1 MDKLKKFQKVD
12 HDIPKKSLA
21 WRIYGQGMENFGDD
35 KKPVEITLPEP
46 GDDEILVRNDAV
58 GLCFSD
64 TKIIKFGENHP
75 RIQVQGR
82 KLKKDPVIPGHEVS
96 LTVVKAGKNRAKDFK
111 PGERYLIQADVRYK
125 GKSVAYGYNLP
136 GGLSQYGIIG
146 KEVIDGDD
154 GSYLIPVKN
163 LNTSY
168 SEVGLVEPWA
178 CVVSSYRIEHR
189 DGIKKDGNLL
199 IVGNGEDGKD
209 WQFENVFHQRL
220 PKNIVCVN
228 VARNTKE
235 IVSQVVSANMAVM
248 KDAGTVV
255 HEESVVSMD
264 EIPSIIKNS
273 ADKFTGGKGFDD
285 IIILGD
291 TEPQILV
298 TAGDSMCQFGI
309 LNYMAT
315 SDDPQPVDIDAGKIH
330 YDQIS
335 FVGGLKSDVN
345 SPYIENL
352 DYSLKGDSVILF
364 GTGGPMGQMHIQLVM
379 ENPTPPKVVIATDIA
394 EDRLNVL
401 KESFEPLAKE
411 KGIKYYALNPND
423 FSSPEAFREEIMKIN
438 NGKLFD
444 YVVCLAAI
452 PAVIEDA
459 ASYLGDRAILNIFA
473 GVSKGTIAKLNVKE
487 TAAKSVRYIGSS
499 GSSLSD
505 MVYTL
510 RRVEESG
517 LNTNSAVAGVAGMN
531 DVWNGIDAV
540 RTGSF
545 PGKII
550 IYPHIKKLDLISLKE
565 LKKKHPEIGKHLTG
579 SGKWTKKAEDQLLEE
594 MLDI

>member
-1 MDKLKKFQKVD
+1 MDKLKQFHKIG

-35 KKPVEITLPEP
+35 KKAVEIPLPEP

-64 TKIIKFGENHP
+64 TKVIKFGENHP
-75 RIQVQGR
+75 RIQGR
-82 KLKKDPVIPGHEVS
+82 NLKNEPVIPGHEVS
-96 LTVVKAGKNRAKDFK
+96 LTVVKAGKNRKKDFK
-111 PGERYLIQADVRYK
+111 PGERYLIQADIHYG

-136 GGLSQYGIIG
+136 GGLTQYGILG

-154 GSYLIPVKN
+154 GSYLIPVKK
-163 LNTSY
+163 TSTTY
-168 SEVGLVEPWA
+168 SEVALVEPWA
-178 CVVSSYRIEHR
+178 CVVSSYRIQHR
-189 DGIKKDGNLL
+189 DGIKKDGSLL
-199 IVGNGEDGKD
+199 IIGNGEDGKE

-220 PKNIVCVN
+220 PKTIVCVN
-228 VARNTKE
+228 VGKNTKE
-235 IVSQVVSANMAVM
+235 SVSQVISTNMAAM
-248 KDAGTVV
+248 SSATTGV
-255 HEESVVSMD
+255 HEESVESLD
-264 EIPSIIKNS
+264 DIPSIIKKAVDS
-273 ADKFTGGKGFDD
+273 FTGGKGFDD
-285 IIILGD
+285 IIVLGD
-291 TEPQILV
+291 SEPQTLV
-298 TAGDSMCQFGI
+298 TAGDSMCQYGI

-315 SDDPQPVDIDAGKIH
+315 TDEPQHVDIDAGKVH

-335 FVGGLKSDVN
+335 FVGSLKNDVN
-345 SPYIENL
+345 SPYIDNL

-379 ENPTPPKVVIATDIA
+379 ENPTPPKIVIATDIA
-394 EDRLNVL
+394 EERLDVL
-401 KESFEPLAKE
+401 KENFGPLAKE

-423 FSSPEAFREEIMKIN
+423 FSSPDAFRKEIMRIN
-438 NGKLFD
+438 GGKLFD

-473 GVSKGTIAKLNVKE
+473 GVSKGTIANLNIKDA
-487 TAAKSVRYIGSS
+487 AAKSVRYIGSS
-499 GSSLSD
+499 GSTLSD

-510 RRVEESG
+510 RRVEDSG
-517 LNTNSAVAGVAGMN
+517 LNTDSSVAGVAGMN

-550 IYPHIKKLDLISLKE
+550 VYPHITNLDLISLKE
-565 LKKKHPEIGKHLTG
+565 LKKKHPEIGKHFSA
-579 SGKWTKKAEDQLLEE
+579 SGKWTKKAENQLLSD